1 MTTGK
6 KDNSSLSSITQRIEE
21 EDIPYILKGKVEKK
35 FFDQKKKN
43 IDRYIIQLSFI
54 YMYDKV
60 QNDILIFISCF
71 VNHSFLAMSIM
82 HHDDKWSY
90 FALQNELILKQ

>member
-1 MTTGK
+1 MTILWISTGK
-6 KDNSSLSSITQRIEE
+6 KDNSSLSSITQSIEE

-35 FFDQKKKN
+35 NFDQKKN
-43 IDRYIIQLSFI
+43 DRYIIQLSFI

-60 QNDILIFISCF
+60 ENIILIFISCF

-82 HHDDKWSY
+82 MI
-90 FALQNELILKQ
+90 NEVILYYKMNEF